1 MAKWAG
7 KIGYMHTEE
16 TAPGA
21 FTEVKT
27 ERPYYGE
34 VIANSRRFENSQSII
49 DDIAINNRLSV
60 VMDPYAIQNFQ
71 YIRYVSWRGSLWK
84 VSSVT
89 VEYPRLELTLGGV
102 YNVQEN

>member
-7 KIGYMHTEE
+7 KIGYIHTEE
-16 TAPGA
+16 TAPGV
-21 FTEVKT
+21 FIEIKT
-27 ERPYYGE
+27 ERQYYGD
-34 VIANSRRFENSQSII
+34 VIANSRRFENSQSIN

-60 VMDPYAIQNFQ
+60 IMDPYAIQNFQ